1 MRAILLAGGYGTRL
15 RPITI
20 STPKCLVPI
29 GGRPLLAYWLENLK
43 LAGINS
49 FLINTHYLKEQVEDF
64 VLNSEFRDSVQL
76 VYENELLGT
85 AGTLI
90 SNLNFFNGEDGLLI
104 HADNFCDINI
114 EEFITAHKSR
124 PDGCVMTMLT
134 FRAQDPFS
142 CGVVELDG
150 RKIVKRFYEKVKNPP
165 GNLANGAIY
174 LLAPEFFEILGAH
187 FSEAKDFSKDI
198 VPKLLGKIFTH
209 ETNGFFTDIGTIE
222 SYYSVLELMGKKAS

>member
-29 GGRPLLAYWLENLK
+29 GDKPLLAYWLENLK

-49 FLINTHYLKEQVEDF
+49 FLINTHYLREQVESF
-64 VLNSEFRDSVQL
+64 VSDSEYRDSVQL

-90 SNLNFFNGEDGLLI
+90 SNLNFYNGEDGLLI
-104 HADNFCDINI
+104 HADNFCNINI
-114 EEFITAHKSR
+114 EEFMKAHKSR
-124 PDGCVMTMLT
+124 PNECIITMLT
-134 FRAQDPFS
+134 FRTEDPHS
-142 CGVVELDG
+142 CGIIELDE
-150 RKIVKRFYEKVKNPP
+150 KNIVRGFYEKVKDPP

-174 LLAPEFFEILGAH
+174 ILSPEFLDWIKNNQKGV
-187 FSEAKDFSKDI
+187 SDFSRDI
-198 VPKLLGKIFTH
+198 IPALIGKIFTY
-209 ETNGFFTDIGTIE
+209 EAKGIFLDIG
-222 SYYSVLELMGKKAS
+222 SVENYQRACQLMG